1 MHERHIVAIGG
12 GGFSMEPE
20 NPLLDDFVLGLA
32 RRTRRLGAKRPRIA
46 FVATASGD
54 NDYYI
59 RRFFQAFAPPRADA
73 THLRFFER
81 TERDLR
87 AFALAQDVIYVG
99 GGSTANLLAIWR
111 LHGFDRVLRAAWNA
125 GVVLAGIS
133 AGAICWF
140 EAGIT
145 DSFGPPFR
153 ALHDGLGFL
162 RGSCCPHFDGEKE
175 RRPVLHRSL
184 RRGFPAGLA
193 LDEGAAAHFVGARLN
208 EVVTSRPEARALRV
222 AMRAGRVSEVP
233 LNVIYLG
240 ARQAA
245 GTRPRRRVISKAVNG
260 PVTS

>member
-1 MHERHIVAIGG
+1 MHERHIVALGG
-12 GGFSMEPE
+12 GSFSMEPE

-32 RRTRRLGAKRPRIA
+32 RRSRKLGAKRPRIA

-54 NDYYI
+54 NDGV
-59 RRFFQAFAPPRADA
+59 
-73 THLRFFER
+73 
-81 TERDLR
+81 
-87 AFALAQDVIYVG
+87 ALAQDVIYVG

-162 RGSCCPHFDGEKE
+162 SGSCCPHFDGEE
-175 RRPVLHRSL
+175 QRRPVLHRLL
-184 RRGFPAGLA
+184 RGGFPAGLA
-193 LDEGAAAHFVGARLN
+193 LDEGAAAHFVGARLK
-208 EVVTSRPEARALRV
+208 EVVASRSEARALRV

-245 GTRPRRRVISKAVNG
+245 GTRPRRRVISKTVNA